1 MPDSPFP
8 TQRFHIGDQVDVL
21 RGGFIAQKCRVISFT
36 YYERDETHG
45 FFGANTQPVQPIGLK
60 YSVRV
65 STGVAYKDVE
75 VYDWMIEAS
84 TGVR

>member
-1 MPDSPFP
+1 MIVAEDSLPVR
-8 TQRFHIGDQVDVL
+8 RFLIGKHVDVL
-21 RGGFIAQKCRVISFT
+21 RGGFTARKCRVISFT

-45 FFGANTQPVQPIGLK
+45 FFGANVQPVQPIGLK

-65 STGVAYKDVE
+65 SNGATFKDVE

-84 TGVR
+84 T